1 MIEVF
6 FSKISEVN
14 DLQFIDKS
22 YSMVSENCKYKA
34 KCFRFE
40 ADRLR
45 TIIGELLA
53 RYGICHCFGID
64 ASKLRFNVSEFG
76 KPYIVG
82 IPYYFNI
89 SHSGD
94 YIICGVSDINIG
106 VDIEKMQDIDFGFAC
121 DVFSD
126 EEIRRISLES
136 AEKKKELFFSIWTLK
151 ESYVKWLGT
160 GFHRK
165 LSSYT
170 VSPKGMHAEIL
181 DPHSLYDIAPKLWT
195 YTIGDYKISICS
207 CDIDFPVEFKY
218 ICPGQLIEKNN

>member
-1 MIEVF
+1 MMEVF
-6 FSKISEVN
+6 FSRVSDVN

-22 YSMVSENCKYKA
+22 YNMVSENCKSKA

-53 RYGICHCFGID
+53 RYGICNCFGID
-64 ASKLRFNVSEFG
+64 ASKLSFNVSEFG
-76 KPYIVG
+76 KPYIDG

-89 SHSGD
+89 SHSDD

-126 EEIRRISLES
+126 DEIRRFSPES
-136 AEKKKELFFSIWTLK
+136 VENKTELFFSIWTLK
-151 ESYVKWLGT
+151 ESYVKWLGS

-170 VSPKGMHAEIL
+170 VSPKGMQAEIL
-181 DPHSLYDIAPKLWT
+181 DPHSLDGTVPKLRT
-195 YTIGDYKISICS
+195 YTLGDYKISICS
-207 CDIDFPVEFKY
+207 CDKNFPDEFKY
-218 ICPGQLIEKNN
+218 LHPRELIL

>member
-1 MIEVF
+1 MVEVF
-6 FSKISEVN
+6 FSRVSEVN

-22 YSMVSENCKYKA
+22 YNMVSENCKSKA

-53 RYGICHCFGID
+53 RYGICNCFGID
-64 ASKLRFNVSEFG
+64 ASKLSFNVSEYG
-76 KPYIVG
+76 KPYIDG

-89 SHSGD
+89 SHSDD

-126 EEIRRISLES
+126 DEMRRFSSES
-136 AEKKKELFFSIWTLK
+136 VENKKELFFSIWTLK
-151 ESYVKWLGT
+151 ESYVKWLGS

-170 VSPKGMHAEIL
+170 VSPKGTQAEIL
-181 DPHSLYDIAPKLWT
+181 DPHSLDDTVPKFRT
-195 YTIGDYKISICS
+195 YTLGDYKISICS
-207 CDIDFPVEFKY
+207 CDKNFPDEFKY
-218 ICPGQLIEKNN
+218 LHPRELVL

>member
-1 MIEVF
+1 MVEVF
-6 FSKISEVN
+6 FSRVSEVN

-22 YSMVSENCKYKA
+22 YNIVSENCKSKA

-40 ADRLR
+40 ADKLR

-64 ASKLRFNVSEFG
+64 ASKLSFNVSEFG

-89 SHSGD
+89 SHSDD

-151 ESYVKWLGT
+151 ESYVKWLGS

-170 VSPKGMHAEIL
+170 VSPKGTQAEIL
-181 DPHSLYDIAPKLWT
+181 DPHSLDDTVPKFRT
-195 YTIGDYKISICS
+195 YTLGDYKISICS
-207 CDIDFPVEFKY
+207 CDKNFPDEFKY
-218 ICPGQLIEKNN
+218 LHPRELVL

>member
-6 FSKISEVN
+6 FSRISEVN

-22 YSMVSENCKYKA
+22 YNMVSENCKSKA

-53 RYGICHCFGID
+53 RYGICNCFGID
-64 ASKLRFNVSEFG
+64 ASKLSFNVSEYG
-76 KPYIVG
+76 KPYIDG

-89 SHSGD
+89 SHSDD

-126 EEIRRISLES
+126 DEMRRFSSES
-136 AEKKKELFFSIWTLK
+136 VENKKELFFSIWTLK
-151 ESYVKWLGT
+151 ESYVKWLGS

-170 VSPKGMHAEIL
+170 VSPKGTQAEIL
-181 DPHSLYDIAPKLWT
+181 DPHSLDDTVPKFRT
-195 YTIGDYKISICS
+195 YTLGDYKISICS
-207 CDIDFPVEFKY
+207 CDKNFPDEFKY
-218 ICPGQLIEKNN
+218 LHPRELVL

>member
-1 MIEVF
+1 MVEVF
-6 FSKISEVN
+6 FSRVSEVN

-22 YSMVSENCKYKA
+22 YNMVSENCKSKA

-53 RYGICHCFGID
+53 RYGICNCFGID
-64 ASKLRFNVSEFG
+64 TSKLSFNVSEYG
-76 KPYIVG
+76 KPYIDG

-89 SHSGD
+89 SHSDD

-126 EEIRRISLES
+126 DEMRRFSSES
-136 AEKKKELFFSIWTLK
+136 VENKKKLFFSIWTLK
-151 ESYVKWLGT
+151 ESYVKWLGS

-170 VSPKGMHAEIL
+170 VSPKGTQAEIL
-181 DPHSLYDIAPKLWT
+181 DPHSLDDTVPKFRT
-195 YTIGDYKISICS
+195 YTLGDYKISICS
-207 CDIDFPVEFKY
+207 CDKNFPDEFKY
-218 ICPGQLIEKNN
+218 LHPRELVL

>member
-1 MIEVF
+1 MVEVF
-6 FSKISEVN
+6 FSRVSEVN

-22 YSMVSENCKYKA
+22 YNMVSENCKSKA

-53 RYGICHCFGID
+53 RYGICNCFGID
-64 ASKLRFNVSEFG
+64 ASKHSFNVSEYG
-76 KPYIVG
+76 KPYIDG

-89 SHSGD
+89 SHSDD

-126 EEIRRISLES
+126 DEIRRFSSES
-136 AEKKKELFFSIWTLK
+136 VENKKELFFSIWTLK
-151 ESYVKWLGT
+151 ESYVKWLGS

-170 VSPKGMHAEIL
+170 VFPEGMQAEIL
-181 DPHSLYDIAPKLWT
+181 DPHSLDDTVPKLRT
-195 YTIGDYKISICS
+195 YTLDDYKISICS
-207 CDIDFPVEFKY
+207 CDKNFPDEFKY
-218 ICPGQLIEKNN
+218 LHPRELVL

>member
-1 MIEVF
+1 MVEVF
-6 FSKISEVN
+6 FSRVSEVN
-14 DLQFIDKS
+14 DLQFIVKS
-22 YSMVSENCKYKA
+22 YNIVSENCKSKA

-40 ADRLR
+40 ADKLR

-53 RYGICHCFGID
+53 RYGICNCFGLD
-64 ASKLRFNVSEFG
+64 ASKLSFNVSEYG
-76 KPYIVG
+76 KPYIDG

-89 SHSGD
+89 SHSDD

-126 EEIRRISLES
+126 DEMRRFSSES
-136 AEKKKELFFSIWTLK
+136 VENKKELFFSIWTLK
-151 ESYVKWLGT
+151 ESYVKWLGS

-170 VSPKGMHAEIL
+170 VSPKGTQAEIL
-181 DPHSLYDIAPKLWT
+181 DPHSLDDTVPKFRT
-195 YTIGDYKISICS
+195 YTLGDYKISICS
-207 CDIDFPVEFKY
+207 CDKNFPDEFKY
-218 ICPGQLIEKNN
+218 LHPRELVL

>member
-1 MIEVF
+1 MVEVF
-6 FSKISEVN
+6 FSRVSEVN

-22 YSMVSENCKYKA
+22 YNIVSENCKSKA

-40 ADRLR
+40 ADKLR

-53 RYGICHCFGID
+53 RYGICNCFGID
-64 ASKLRFNVSEFG
+64 ASKLSFNVSEYG
-76 KPYIVG
+76 KPYIDG

-89 SHSGD
+89 SHSDD

-126 EEIRRISLES
+126 DEMRRFSSES
-136 AEKKKELFFSIWTLK
+136 VEKKKELFFSIWTLK
-151 ESYVKWLGT
+151 ESYVKWLGS

-170 VSPKGMHAEIL
+170 VSPKGTQAEIL
-181 DPHSLYDIAPKLWT
+181 DPHSLDDTVPKFRT
-195 YTIGDYKISICS
+195 YTLGDYKISICS
-207 CDIDFPVEFKY
+207 CDKNFPDEFKY
-218 ICPGQLIEKNN
+218 LHPRELVL

>member
-1 MIEVF
+1 MVEVF
-6 FSKISEVN
+6 FSRVSEVN

-22 YSMVSENCKYKA
+22 YNMVSENCKSKA

-64 ASKLRFNVSEFG
+64 ASKLSFNVSEYG
-76 KPYIVG
+76 KPYIDG

-89 SHSGD
+89 SHSDD

-126 EEIRRISLES
+126 DEMRRFSSES
-136 AEKKKELFFSIWTLK
+136 VENKKELFFSIWTLK
-151 ESYVKWLGT
+151 ESYVKWLGS

-170 VSPKGMHAEIL
+170 VSPKGTQAEIL
-181 DPHSLYDIAPKLWT
+181 DPHSLDDTVPKFRT
-195 YTIGDYKISICS
+195 YTLGDYKISICS
-207 CDIDFPVEFKY
+207 CDKNFPDEFKY
-218 ICPGQLIEKNN
+218 LHPRELVL

>member
-1 MIEVF
+1 
-6 FSKISEVN
+6 
-14 DLQFIDKS
+14 
-22 YSMVSENCKYKA
+22 MVSENCKSKA

-40 ADRLR
+40 ADSLR

-53 RYGICHCFGID
+53 RYGICNCFGID
-64 ASKLRFNVSEFG
+64 ASKLSFNVSEFG
-76 KPYIVG
+76 KPYIDG

-89 SHSGD
+89 SHSDD

-126 EEIRRISLES
+126 DEIRRFSSES
-136 AEKKKELFFSIWTLK
+136 VENKTELFFSIWTLK
-151 ESYVKWLGT
+151 ESYVKWLGS

-170 VSPKGMHAEIL
+170 VSPKGMQAEIL
-181 DPHSLYDIAPKLWT
+181 DPHSLDGTVPKLMT
-195 YTIGDYKISICS
+195 YTLGDYKISICS
-207 CDIDFPVEFKY
+207 CDKNFPDEFKY
-218 ICPGQLIEKNN
+218 LHPRELIL

>member
-1 MIEVF
+1 MVKVF
-6 FSKISEVN
+6 FSRVSEVN

-22 YSMVSENCKYKA
+22 YNIVSENCKSKA

-53 RYGICHCFGID
+53 RYGICNCFGID
-64 ASKLRFNVSEFG
+64 ASKHSFNVSEYG
-76 KPYIVG
+76 KPYIDG

-89 SHSGD
+89 SHSDD

-126 EEIRRISLES
+126 DEIRRFSSES
-136 AEKKKELFFSIWTLK
+136 VENKKELFFPSGLLRKAMSNGLAQDSIENCHHIQFSRK
-151 ESYVKWLGT
+151 ECKQKYLIHIAWMTQYQSLG
-160 GFHRK
+160 HI
-165 LSSYT
+165 
-170 VSPKGMHAEIL
+170 H
-181 DPHSLYDIAPKLWT
+181 
-195 YTIGDYKISICS
+195 
-207 CDIDFPVEFKY
+207 
-218 ICPGQLIEKNN
+218 

>member
-1 MIEVF
+1 MVEVF
-6 FSKISEVN
+6 FSRVSEVN

-22 YSMVSENCKYKA
+22 YNIVSENCKSKA

-40 ADRLR
+40 ADKLR

-53 RYGICHCFGID
+53 RYGICNCFGID
-64 ASKLRFNVSEFG
+64 ASKLSFNVSEYG
-76 KPYIVG
+76 KPYIDG

-89 SHSGD
+89 SHSDD

-126 EEIRRISLES
+126 DEMRRFSSES
-136 AEKKKELFFSIWTLK
+136 VENKKELFFSIWTLK
-151 ESYVKWLGT
+151 ESYVKWLGS

-170 VSPKGMHAEIL
+170 VSPKGTQAEIL
-181 DPHSLYDIAPKLWT
+181 DPHSLDDTVPKFRT
-195 YTIGDYKISICS
+195 YTLGDYKISICS
-207 CDIDFPVEFKY
+207 CDKNFPDEFKY
-218 ICPGQLIEKNN
+218 LHPRELVL

>member
-1 MIEVF
+1 MVEVF
-6 FSKISEVN
+6 FSRVSEVN

-22 YSMVSENCKYKA
+22 YNIVSENCKSKA

-40 ADRLR
+40 ADKLR

-64 ASKLRFNVSEFG
+64 ASKLSFNVSEYG
-76 KPYIVG
+76 KPYIDG

-89 SHSGD
+89 SHSDD

-126 EEIRRISLES
+126 DEMRRFSSES
-136 AEKKKELFFSIWTLK
+136 VENKKELFFSIWTLK
-151 ESYVKWLGT
+151 ESYVKWLGS

-170 VSPKGMHAEIL
+170 VSPKGTQAEIL
-181 DPHSLYDIAPKLWT
+181 DPHSLDDTVPKFRT
-195 YTIGDYKISICS
+195 YTLGDYKISICS
-207 CDIDFPVEFKY
+207 CDKNFPDEFKY
-218 ICPGQLIEKNN
+218 LHPRELVL